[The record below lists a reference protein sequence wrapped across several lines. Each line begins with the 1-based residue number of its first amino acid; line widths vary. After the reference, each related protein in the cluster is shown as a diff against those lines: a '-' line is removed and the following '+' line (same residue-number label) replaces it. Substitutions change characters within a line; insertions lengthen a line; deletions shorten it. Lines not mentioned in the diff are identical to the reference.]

1 MTLKPGTLSLE
12 DREFIRE
19 NAAGMSVADI
29 AKAISRR
36 EGSVTRFI
44 ESEGLASLD
53 NIANIDDEYVKIHQ
67 DLKRKAFYEELKLQL
82 DDDELKYFT
91 AHYIDFILQFKSDVV
106 ASEMMQIK
114 ELIICDI
121 LVNRIM
127 RKRLMAKKDIERLSK
142 QLEDEYKLPMTSR
155 NQDDC
160 ALWESQLAQSRG
172 AEQSLTSEQ
181 NKLQQDKKELYKS
194 LKATRDQRFSKVESG
209 ERTFMTVLK
218 EVYEELEREKHSK
231 LAELMRLSTEKQK
244 DRLSEYHQYG
254 DGQVDVPLLNSD
266 SVLKRK
272 KEEELDGRTQ
282 NQQTQ
287 EGQSQSLTNE

>member
-1 MTLKPGTLSLE
+1 MTLKPGTLSNE
-12 DREFIRE
+12 DRDFIRQ
-19 NAAGMSVADI
+19 NAVSMSVTDI
-29 AKAISRR
+29 ARAISRR

-44 ESEGLASLD
+44 QSEGLASFD
-53 NIANIDDEYVKIHQ
+53 NIVDIDDEYLTIFNS
-67 DLKRKAFYEELKLQL
+67 LKKKAFYEELKLQL

-106 ASEMMQIK
+106 ASEIMQIK

-142 QLEDEYKLPMTSR
+142 ALDEEYKLPVTSR

-172 AEQSLTSEQ
+172 AEQSLTNEQ

-194 LKATRDQRFSKVESG
+194 LKATRDQRFSKVDSG
-209 ERTFMTVLK
+209 ERVFMTVLK
-218 EVYEELEREKHSK
+218 EVYEEQEREKQGK
-231 LAELMRLSTEKQK
+231 LAELMRISTEKQRTK
-244 DRLSEYHQYG
+244 LTEYHVYA
-254 DGQVDVPLLNSD
+254 DGQLDTPVLNCD
-266 SVLKRK
+266 SVLKQ
-272 KEEELDGRTQ
+272 KEEEKNETHD
-282 NQQTQ
+282 QQVQ
-287 EGQSQSLTNE
+287 AEQSKPTTDQ